1 MELAEEMA
9 GEMRMPLREYL
20 VGILKYAILTHGKRI
35 DKTDK
40 YVTEFTS
47 QNRKK
52 VATWKPEVEA
62 PEEAPEE
69 DSENTD
75 DTEE

>member
-9 GEMRMPLREYL
+9 GQMRLPLQEYL
-20 VGILKYAILTHGKRI
+20 VGILKYAILAQGKRL

-40 YVTEFTS
+40 YVAEFTS

-52 VATWKPEVEA
+52 VGTWKSETPKVESEEVES
-62 PEEAPEE
+62 EEEE
-69 DSENTD
+69 YDE
-75 DTEE
+75 

>member
-9 GEMRMPLREYL
+9 GEMRMPVREYL

-40 YVTEFTS
+40 YVAEFTS

-52 VATWKPEVEA
+52 VGTWKPEAEA
-62 PEEAPEE
+62 PED
-69 DSENTD
+69 DSQD
-75 DTEE
+75 